1 MPATPAEAADSR
13 TGDEA
18 MSVQVVKRSFTV
30 AEYRRMV
37 EAGILSESDR
47 VELIDGEVFE
57 MSPIGK
63 RHAACVGLLTR
74 LLTLLLQH
82 SALVWVQN
90 PIRLDNY
97 SEPQP
102 DLVVLKFRPDFY
114 RNSLPTPEDL
124 LLVIEVA
131 DTTLEYDRQV
141 KIPLYARAGVH
152 ETWVVNLLED
162 RIETDADPADGV
174 YRTVTSYGRGEKV
187 HSRSLDD
194 LSLSVA
200 EVIG

>member
-1 MPATPAEAADSR
+1 
-13 TGDEA
+13 

-37 EAGILSESDR
+37 EAGILSEADR

-74 LLTLLLQH
+74 VLTLLLQH
-82 SALVWVQN
+82 VALVWVQN

-102 DLVVLKFRPDFY
+102 DLVVLKLRPDFY
-114 RNSLPTPEDL
+114 RDSLPTPEDV
-124 LLVIEVA
+124 LLVVEVS
-131 DTTLEYDRQV
+131 DTTLDYDR
-141 KIPLYARAGVH
+141 KIKVPLYARAGIP
-152 ETWVVNLLED
+152 ETWIVNLPEE
-162 RIETDADPADGV
+162 RVEVYADTVGGA
-174 YRTVTSYGRGEKV
+174 YRTVNSYSRGDELQSSALAPLRV
-187 HSRSLDD
+187 
-194 LSLSVA
+194 SVA
-200 EVIG
+200 DILG